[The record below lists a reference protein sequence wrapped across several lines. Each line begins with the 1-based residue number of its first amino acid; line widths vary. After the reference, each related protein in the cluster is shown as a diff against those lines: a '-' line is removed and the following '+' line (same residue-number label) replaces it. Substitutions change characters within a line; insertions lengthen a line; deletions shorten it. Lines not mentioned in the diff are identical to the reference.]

1 MERIGTVSEIASL
14 WARVLEKAKEM
25 LNDKNVFEAFFAS
38 SYIDRF
44 EGSTAYVVVNSGLAR
59 QLLEAKYMR
68 LLNDAV
74 LTATGTNFDLKLITE
89 DEIKEEPAPEEKKQ
103 VFFKDASLNPNFNF
117 QNFVVGASNREAY
130 QASLMI
136 ARSPGKFYNPLLIY
150 GGSGL
155 GKTHLLQAIGNSLKE
170 TYPTLRV
177 LYITAADFID
187 EYVGYVR
194 GQKDGETLQGFFK
207 NSVDVFLVD
216 DIQFLVGKAM
226 TMEMFFVIFS
236 TLHSQNKQI
245 VITSDQH
252 PNQLDGLD
260 DRLKT
265 RFIAGLTLDVKA
277 PDLPTSEEILRA
289 RISAD
294 GLDVNDFDPEVITF
308 LAKRFSS
315 SIRELE
321 EALNRLL
328 FYTINIK
335 PSKHIDLALASEA
348 IQGLI
353 RVQDDESKLSD
364 SKIIATVADY
374 YSLTPSQITGKIRT
388 SQIAMARHI
397 AMYLMRT
404 LLDDPFQKIGKAL
417 GGKDHATVINGVQK
431 VEKALKTDP
440 EMQAAINELTSKLKK

>member
-14 WARVLEKAKEM
+14 WSRVLLKAKTA
-25 LNDKNVFEAFFAS
+25 LNDQNVYEAFFAS
-38 SYIDRF
+38 SYIDHL
-44 EGSTAYVVVNSGLAR
+44 EGGTAFIVVNSRLAAS
-59 QLLEAKYMR
+59 LLEAKYKNLLESAMR
-68 LLNDAV
+68 EAS
-74 LTATGTNFDLKLITE
+74 GTNFELKFITE
-89 DEIKEEPAPEEKKQ
+89 DEIKEEPVVEEKKAN
-103 VFFKDASLNPNFNF
+103 FFKDASLNPNFNF
-117 QNFVVGASNREAY
+117 QNFVVGPSNREAY
-130 QASLMI
+130 QASLMV
-136 ARSPGKFYNPLLIY
+136 ARSPGKLYNPLLIF

-155 GKTHLLQAIGNSLKE
+155 GKTHLLQAIGNSLKDS
-170 TYPTLRV
+170 YPNLRV
-177 LYITAADFID
+177 LYITAADFVD
-187 EYVGYVR
+187 EYVSYVR
-194 GQKDGETLQGFFK
+194 GQKDGETLSSFFK
-207 NSVDVFLVD
+207 NSIDVFLVD
-216 DIQFLVGKAM
+216 DIQFLVGKSG

-236 TLHSQNKQI
+236 ALYAQGKQI

-260 DRLKT
+260 ERLKT

-277 PDLPTSEEILRA
+277 PDLLTSEEILRA
-289 RISAD
+289 RITAD

-328 FYTINIK
+328 FYTINIR
-335 PSKHIDLALASEA
+335 PSKHIDLSLASEA

-364 SKIIATVADY
+364 TKIIATVADY

-417 GGKDHATVINGVQK
+417 GGKDHATVMNGVQK
-431 VEKALKTDP
+431 VENALKNDP
-440 EMQAAINELTSKLKK
+440 EMQTAIRELTAKLKK

>member
-89 DEIKEEPAPEEKKQ
+89 DEIKEEPAPEGKKQ

-277 PDLPTSEEILRA
+277 PDLPTSEEILRS